1 MNRQSPS
8 VTGLV
13 PPRLFDLPTPNAG
26 QATASTGTAPMNIN
40 EIILG
45 YLPSEEAA
53 RELSDLYYRVSVEVV
68 LDIGRSMGQSQ
79 LLLTLSRLV
88 GSPISFHFP
97 DSTPNTST
105 RYTILPPFHHP
116 RT

>member
-26 QATASTGTAPMNIN
+26 LASASTGAAPMNIN
-40 EIILG
+40 EIILS

-53 RELSDLYYRVSVEVV
+53 RELSDLYYRVSIEIIPEFCSYQRPLSHAVE
-68 LDIGRSMGQSQ
+68 
-79 LLLTLSRLV
+79 
-88 GSPISFHFP
+88 
-97 DSTPNTST
+97 
-105 RYTILPPFHHP
+105 YC
-116 RT
+116 

>member
-53 RELSDLYYRVSVEVV
+53 RELSDLYYRVSIEIIPEFCSYIRVLSHAVEY
-68 LDIGRSMGQSQ
+68 R
-79 LLLTLSRLV
+79 
-88 GSPISFHFP
+88 
-97 DSTPNTST
+97 
-105 RYTILPPFHHP
+105 
-116 RT
+116 